1 MILPKR
7 DQMLIAGFSFFIGF
21 ACGLRL
27 TLIPFILV
35 MLVALVVDAALL
47 SGDIGLLAAIGQLAL
62 AAFCL
67 QAGYVGGV
75 LARARAS

>member
-1 MILPKR
+1 MIRPER
-7 DQMLIAGFSFFIGF
+7 DQMLIAGFHFFVGF

-27 TLIPFILV
+27 TVVPFILV
-35 MLVALVVDAALL
+35 MLVALLVDAVWIF
-47 SGDIGLLAAIGQLAL
+47 SDIELLAAIGHLAL

-75 LARARAS
+75 LVRARAS